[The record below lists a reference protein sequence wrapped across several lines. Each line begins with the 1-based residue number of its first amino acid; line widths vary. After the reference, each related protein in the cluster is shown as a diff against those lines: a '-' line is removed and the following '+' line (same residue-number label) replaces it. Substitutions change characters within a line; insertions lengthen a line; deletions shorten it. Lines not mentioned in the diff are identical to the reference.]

1 MANANNNNIPFQQFN
16 QNPMAQF
23 LPQPQGNVYL
33 INSSN
38 EITLVPVGAVGVS
51 VAICMT
57 EGVMY
62 LKTMQ
67 NGNPMLLRYKLN
79 SLDIPV
85 PTNYIQE
92 QPSNNINEDKGF
104 TNILKNYDERIKQLE
119 SLVNKLQL
127 TKNDTPQNKQV
138 NSSRQGGKEWPL

>member
-1 MANANNNNIPFQQFN
+1 MASANNNNIQFQQFG

-85 PTNYIQE
+85 PTNHVTE
-92 QPSNNINEDKGF
+92 QVPNNNDDKIF
-104 TNILKNYDERIKQLE
+104 NNILKNYDERIKQLE
-119 SLVNKLQL
+119 SLVNNLQL
-127 TKNDTPQNKQV
+127 SKSSPQQNQQV
-138 NSSRQGGKEWPL
+138 NSTHQGGTKEWQL